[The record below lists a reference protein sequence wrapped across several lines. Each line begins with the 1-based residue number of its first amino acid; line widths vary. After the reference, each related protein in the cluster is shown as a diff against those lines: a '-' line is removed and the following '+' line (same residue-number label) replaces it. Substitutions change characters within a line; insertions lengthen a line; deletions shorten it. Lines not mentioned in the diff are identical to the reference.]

1 MVSKMTMTFKVR
13 LQTFFILLRSASQ
26 SGLIAVALSD
36 APSLINARPSGIP
49 TPVNKSATPSAIF
62 PAPLKS
68 STILPIALRKS
79 LDCVRNGS
87 YAEHDADSD
96 TRYVYSRETR
106 GQKLLVVC
114 SFSDREQA
122 FSAPDGFD
130 LAAARLVLNSHGET
144 RQDVL
149 KPYESRVY
157 LWD

>member
-1 MVSKMTMTFKVR
+1 MRTYR
-13 LQTFFILLRSASQ
+13 LIL
-26 SGLIAVALSD
+26 
-36 APSLINARPSGIP
+36 SLLL
-49 TPVNKSATPSAIF
+49 T
-62 PAPLKS
+62 APLCINVAAQEGDPDS
-68 STILPIALRKS
+68 LLNYYRRAIALRKS

-96 TRYVYSRETR
+96 TRYVYSREIS